1 MEANK
6 VMIGKRRH
14 RIKNIGL
21 MERALAEVWPTI
33 SKEGLLKLNASMPKR
48 LNACIKNKG
57 GSTK

>member
-1 MEANK
+1 
-6 VMIGKRRH
+6 MIGKRRH